1 MTHEMIGRKGDNRMF
16 NYRNKR
22 ENLKRYRGDII
33 YITKSNDIDVE
44 KLLDIIVRN
53 IEGYVR
59 QEGKIPEKI
68 NLSYENYN
76 RILEHNKSLIE
87 VRNGKYYTFGVEIEV

>member
-1 MTHEMIGRKGDNRMF
+1 MF
-16 NYRNKR
+16 NLRNK
-22 ENLKRYRGDII
+22 EKKFKGTTI
-33 YITKSNDIDVE
+33 YVTKYEDVEVE

-59 QEGKIPEKI
+59 QEGKMPDNLK
-68 NLSYENYN
+68 LSYDNYN

-87 VRNGKYYTFGVEIEV
+87 KKDDKYFAFGVEIEV